1 MRISDW
7 SSDVC
12 SSDLARLTGRFD
24 AVIAV
29 DLDVMPAAETIA
41 KEYGS
46 LLVYDAH
53 EYWPY
58 SDFRFLQWESDF
70 WAHIERGLAAE
81 ADIRLTVS
89 GPLADRME
97 EDYGVPFSVVPNCE
111 PKSAAPGTAE
121 PKPTSDQTIFLFLG
135 TFSRGRNLEN
145 LITSWADTRDDAVLW
160 LQGPHS
166 SYKERSE
173 ETT

>member
-1 MRISDW
+1 
-7 SSDVC
+7 
-12 SSDLARLTGRFD
+12 
-24 AVIAV
+24 
-29 DLDVMPAAETIA
+29 MPAAETIA

-89 GPLADRME
+89 GPLADRMA

-111 PKSAAPGTAE
+111 PKSAAPGTAA
-121 PKPTSDQTIFLFLG
+121 PN
-135 TFSRGRNLEN
+135 GRAHVRTPVTN
-145 LITSWADTRDDAVLW
+145 A
-160 LQGPHS
+160 H
-166 SYKERSE
+166 
-173 ETT
+173 

>member
-89 GPLADRME
+89 GPLADRLA
-97 EDYGVPFSVVPNCE
+97 EDDGE
-111 PKSAAPGTAE
+111 IGIA
-121 PKPTSDQTIFLFLG
+121 SDG
-135 TFSRGRNLEN
+135 ERGG
-145 LITSWADTRDDAVLW
+145 
-160 LQGPHS
+160 Q
-166 SYKERSE
+166 YM
-173 ETT
+173 